1 MRQDWIVDS
10 RDGVTGRDSGYPGTS
25 GWGWG
30 SGGISPASWRRT
42 VEEVDRVPG
51 TRSREHSGVAS
62 SLGSM
67 ESQLIQEMIR
77 CQQDF
82 FMEATRRLGEQQERV
97 YRRLMER
104 EPQGNE
110 GGGMR
115 SRDRLEP
122 EAVAQI
128 MLFSGKGEEEATLW
142 IE

>member
-82 FMEATRRLGEQQERV
+82 FMEATEIGRATGTSLSAADGTRCRLCRA
-97 YRRLMER
+97 RARFLTR
-104 EPQGNE
+104 
-110 GGGMR
+110 
-115 SRDRLEP
+115 
-122 EAVAQI
+122 I
-128 MLFSGKGEEEATLW
+128 LFHFLLRPFSPDFQP
-142 IE
+142 